1 MYQFTNCYNEWAMID
16 LKDKKIAVLGLG
28 VEGEDV
34 ARFLLAKKVADV
46 TVFDRKP
53 AAELGP
59 IYQEL
64 QDKGITLELG
74 PEYLKDGLKDF
85 DIIFRSPAF
94 KLSLPE
100 LVAARKAGATIASDT
115 KLFFELCPAKIIG
128 VTGTKGKGTTVT
140 LIYEILKADGKKVY
154 LAGNIGQPMLAL
166 LPKLTKKDWVVLEL
180 SSFQLQDLE
189 KSPHI
194 AVVLFITSEHLD
206 YHKDTA
212 EYVAAKANIVRHQA
226 KSDFV
231 VLNADNSTAMSFAK
245 FTPAQKYY
253 FSRRKKVK
261 GGYVADHQIYLLGK
275 TVGETKNLKLLG
287 VHNWENV
294 TAAITAAHLAGAP
307 LPAIKEAVFSFAGL
321 KHRLELVKT
330 IKGISFY
337 NDSFSTTPET
347 AIAAIRSFDRPTT
360 LIAGGSD
367 KGSDYTALGQEIAK
381 GQVRVLILI
390 GQMANNIQ
398 KMVLKAGYQ
407 GKIILWPGKMAEI
420 VARALSETAKGGV
433 VLLSP
438 ACASFDMFKNYKDR
452 GNQFKKYVQNLSS

>member
-1 MYQFTNCYNEWAMID
+1 MD
-16 LKDKKIAVLGLG
+16 LKDRKVAVLGLG

-34 ARFLLAKKVADV
+34 VRFLLAKKATDV

-64 QDKGITLELG
+64 QDKGIIFELG
-74 PEYLKDGLKDF
+74 PEYLRAGLKNF
-85 DIIFRSPAF
+85 EIIFRSPAF
-94 KLSLPE
+94 KLTMPE
-100 LVAARKAGATIASDT
+100 LAAAKKAGVTITSDT

-128 VTGTKGKGTTVT
+128 VTGTKGKGTTAT
-140 LIYEILKADGKKVY
+140 LIYEILKAAGPLRREASKKVY

-180 SSFQLQDLE
+180 SSFQLQDLDV
-189 KSPHI
+189 SPHI

-226 KSDFV
+226 KSDFI

-253 FSRRKKVK
+253 FSRRKKVR

-398 KMVLKAGYQ
+398 KVVLKAGYQ

-452 GNQFKKYVQNLSS
+452 GNQFKKYVQNLSSKD